1 MQNSQ
6 HRRKLSEN
14 SSVVFEV
21 TDEELE
27 NFSGGI
33 LGATGLTPSTSAL
46 MSGHST
52 SVVMSSVS
60 ASMGISTG

>member
-1 MQNSQ
+1 
-6 HRRKLSEN
+6 
-14 SSVVFEV
+14 
-21 TDEELE
+21 
-27 NFSGGI
+27 
-33 LGATGLTPSTSAL
+33 LTPSTSAL